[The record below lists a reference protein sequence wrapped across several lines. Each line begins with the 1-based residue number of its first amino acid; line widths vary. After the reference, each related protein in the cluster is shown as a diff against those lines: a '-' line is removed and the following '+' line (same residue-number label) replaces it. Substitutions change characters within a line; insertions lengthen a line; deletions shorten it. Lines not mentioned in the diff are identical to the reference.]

1 MSDLIRREDAIEAV
15 AEYISCD
22 YPTISMAEEDAKDLI
37 NTIPSADRPRGEWK
51 VFDAEDIGCY
61 NCKCDAC
68 GEKFF
73 IPLRKGRV
81 PYYFCPNCGAQM
93 KGADDEVR

>member
-1 MSDLIRREDAIEAV
+1 MSDLIRREDALKELRLDHKDVI
-15 AEYISCD
+15 YIDKKECARR
-22 YPTISMAEEDAKDLI
+22 IKA
-37 NTIPSADRPRGEWK
+37 IPSADRPRGEWK

-81 PYYFCPNCGAQM
+81 PYYFCPNCGADM
-93 KGADDEVR
+93 RGDNE